1 MPNSQIF
8 WWEKYLETHRNTVWL
23 LSLKLSFQELSD
35 WGLWM
40 RIRVLIVMLL
50 SMPQTAL
57 RYLRCSWP
65 VAICESLV
73 NPWTKSLADSHFLS
87 ISHRST
93 ISIWFIP
100 CRFMQTWKRPLV
112 SRIQSW
118 IRFQKEKKE
127 KNTRKVGSWQ
137 FFRSVFGGG
146 FLNVYSSVGW
156 RWKQDASC
164 HWVFSSCMAAIPRQ
178 NGHIKPSKV

>member
-8 WWEKYLETHRNTVWL
+8 WWEKYLETHRNTLWL

-65 VAICESLV
+65 VAICEWLV

-87 ISHRST
+87 ISHLSA

-112 SRIQSW
+112 SRIQLW
-118 IRFQKEKKE
+118 IRFQKEK
-127 KNTRKVGSWQ
+127 NTGNFSGQSLVVAFSTRIARSTGDGNKMHPATE
-137 FFRSVFGGG
+137 FFPVALRLFRDKMVT
-146 FLNVYSSVGW
+146 
-156 RWKQDASC
+156 
-164 HWVFSSCMAAIPRQ
+164 
-178 NGHIKPSKV
+178 